1 MADPHTGKLW
11 QPLWMMMWIYTYTF
25 LKSTLN
31 YMYTYRNNSG
41 KTYINNSDYFVGC
54 GIEWLLEEIFLFIGL
69 FFNNAHELFSL
80 FKKSEKT

>member
-1 MADPHTGKLW
+1 
-11 QPLWMMMWIYTYTF
+11 
-25 LKSTLN
+25 
-31 YMYTYRNNSG
+31 MYTYRNNSG

>member
-1 MADPHTGKLW
+1 
-11 QPLWMMMWIYTYTF
+11 
-25 LKSTLN
+25 
-31 YMYTYRNNSG
+31 MYTYRNNSG

-69 FFNNAHELFSL
+69 FFFNNAHELFSL

>member
-1 MADPHTGKLW
+1 MTAIMNDVDLYMYFK
-11 QPLWMMMWIYTYTF
+11 
-25 LKSTLN
+25 KSTLN

-54 GIEWLLEEIFLFIGL
+54 GIEWLLEEIFLFIVL
-69 FFNNAHELFSL
+69 FFFNNAHELFSL